1 MTDRSV
7 TPRASVVVA
16 SYRWPEALRLA
27 LGSALSQTVREI
39 EVIVVEDGRDRR
51 SREVVRELA
60 DPRLRWRHLM
70 RNSGSQARPNAEG
83 RRMAQAPV
91 VAYLGHDDL
100 WSPDHLELLLAALE
114 SEGADI
120 AHSMTVMPDQGTL
133 GTVLAGR
140 SPATDA
146 ENIPPSS
153 IAHLRDSPRV
163 GEWPHDAGGTLPVDY
178 EFMARSRALGAEVVA
193 TGVPTV
199 LKFPAGSSLETFRS
213 GDASGQQEMSARLAE
228 DPDLLYHLAEEAM
241 ASGASGDSE
250 HAFLDLG
257 PGEIGSYVRRNK
269 GLPSRFVPRVL
280 TWSPENPFF
289 YPGWLEVESDGTGAF
304 RRVQRGGRAMV
315 RLDAPRWPFFRIEV
329 ELVASPGM
337 GSARVRLDL
346 DGVEIPSR
354 LVGDQL
360 GDQYGSLKVEADAR
374 LGFVRRPAVID
385 VGVSDDS
392 LESDD
397 ATAQVAV
404 RSISLRPR
412 LLPLVQR
419 LRLQPR

>member
-1 MTDRSV
+1 MTDRSE
-7 TPRASVVVA
+7 TPQVSVVVA

-27 LGSALSQTVREI
+27 LRSALSQTVREI

-83 RRMAQAPV
+83 RRRARAPV

-100 WSPDHLELLLAALE
+100 WAPDHLELLLAALE
-114 SEGADI
+114 REGADI
-120 AHSMTVMPDQGTL
+120 AHSMTVMPGHPIM

-140 SPATDA
+140 FPATDA
-146 ENIPPSS
+146 EHVPPSS

-163 GEWPHDAGGTLPVDY
+163 GAWSRDASGTLPVDY
-178 EFMARSRALGAEVVA
+178 EFMARSRALGAEVTA
-193 TGVPTV
+193 TGTPTV
-199 LKFPAGSSLETFRS
+199 LKLPAGWSLETFRS

-228 DPDLLYHLAEEAM
+228 DPDLLSNLAQEAM
-241 ASGASGDSE
+241 AAGSSGE
-250 HAFLDLG
+250 FKHVLPDLG
-257 PGEIGSYVRRNK
+257 PGEIGAYVRRNK
-269 GLPSRFVPRVL
+269 GLPSRFIPRLL
-280 TWSPENPFF
+280 TWSAEEPLF
-289 YPGWLEVESDGTGAF
+289 YPGWLEAESDGTGAF
-304 RRVQRGGRAMV
+304 RRVQPGARAMV

-329 ELVASPGM
+329 ELVASPGV
-337 GSARVRLDL
+337 GPDRVRLDL

-354 LVGDQL
+354 WVGGQS
-360 GDQYGSLKVEADAR
+360 GSLKVEADAR

-385 VGVSDDS
+385 IGISDES
-392 LESDD
+392 VPSDD
-397 ATAQVAV
+397 ATGGLAV

-412 LLPLVQR
+412 LLPFAQR